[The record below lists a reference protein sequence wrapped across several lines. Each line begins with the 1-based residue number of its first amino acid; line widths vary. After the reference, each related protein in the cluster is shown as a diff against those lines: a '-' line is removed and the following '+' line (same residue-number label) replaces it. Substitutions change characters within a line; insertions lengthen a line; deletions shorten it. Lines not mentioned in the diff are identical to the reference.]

1 MSQSQLYTG
10 ALAMLLTALAMWLLL
25 PRGNQPGR
33 VLGAVLGIASLTL
46 FAGLGA
52 KIGGAGIEWIYGT
65 LAVVAIISAVC
76 TVTFRSPVYC
86 ALWFALSLLCTAG
99 IFMVQGA
106 QFLAVATIVVYAGA
120 ILVTFLFVLMLAQ
133 PGGGAYYD
141 RVSWEG
147 MLAATTGAVVV
158 GVLTMTV
165 VRVFNPPRDPYVLA
179 ALDNFRLIEPAAS
192 FAPDQ
197 VRRASLRRD
206 TTNDVGRWILEIDL
220 DDRAPQV
227 SNRDQARLKTR
238 LAERVPELVNA
249 NASADEV
256 ELIVGTHVSVIPR
269 ASDDRANGVHAR
281 EHVATLGGQ
290 LFSRHLIAIEVAG
303 TLLLVALVGAV
314 AIVAHDRTK
323 HKQQAAR
330 PEPARQVK

>member
-10 ALAMLLTALAMWLLL
+10 ALAMLLAALAMWLLL

-33 VLGAVLGIASLTL
+33 ILGAILGVASLFL
-46 FAGLGA
+46 FARLGA
-52 KIGGAGIEWIYGT
+52 KIGGAGVEWIYGT

-99 IFMVQGA
+99 LFMVQGA

-158 GVLTMTV
+158 GVLTMTI
-165 VRVFNPPRDPYVLA
+165 VRVFNPPR
-179 ALDNFRLIEPAAS
+179 N
-192 FAPDQ
+192 PDILSAVADFELTGGGSNLSPEH
-197 VRRASLRRD
+197 VRRADLRRNAASED
-206 TTNDVGRWILEIDL
+206 SRWILEL
-220 DDRAPQV
+220 EFDDEAPQL
-227 SNRDQARLKTR
+227 SERDQLRLKSR
-238 LAERVPELVNA
+238 LVQRVPEL
-249 NASADEV
+249 SDADATSDNL
-256 ELIVGTHVSVIPR
+256 ELAVGTHRSITPPDN
-269 ASDDRANGVHAR
+269 DDRASGVHAN

-290 LFSRHLIAIEVAG
+290 LFGRHLIAIEVAG

-314 AIVAHDRTK
+314 AIVAHDRKK
-323 HKQQAAR
+323 HKQYAAR
-330 PEPARQVK
+330 PETAR

>member
-1 MSQSQLYTG
+1 MSQSHLYTG
-10 ALAMLLTALAMWLLL
+10 ALAMLLAALAMWLLL

-33 VLGAVLGIASLTL
+33 ILGAVLGVGSLVL
-46 FAGLGA
+46 FARLGA

-65 LAVVAIISAVC
+65 FAVIAIISAVC

-158 GVLTMTV
+158 GVLTMTI
-165 VRVFNPPRDPYVLA
+165 VRVFNPARDPDVLA
-179 ALDNFRLIEPAAS
+179 AIADFEVTGTGPQLSQEH
-192 FAPDQ
+192 
-197 VRRASLRRD
+197 VRRAALRRD
-206 TTNDVGRWILEIDL
+206 APDEDGRWILEL
-220 DDRAPQV
+220 DFDDDAPQL
-227 SNRDQARLKTR
+227 SERDQSRLKSR
-238 LAERVPELVNA
+238 LVQRVPELNDA
-249 NASADEV
+249 NATPDKL
-256 ELIVGTHVSVIPR
+256 ELAVGTHRGVVPR
-269 ASDDRANGVHAR
+269 AAGDRAGGVHAS

-290 LFSRHLIAIEVAG
+290 LFGRHLIAIEVAG

-323 HKQQAAR
+323 HKQQVAR
-330 PEPARQVK
+330 PEPVRQVR